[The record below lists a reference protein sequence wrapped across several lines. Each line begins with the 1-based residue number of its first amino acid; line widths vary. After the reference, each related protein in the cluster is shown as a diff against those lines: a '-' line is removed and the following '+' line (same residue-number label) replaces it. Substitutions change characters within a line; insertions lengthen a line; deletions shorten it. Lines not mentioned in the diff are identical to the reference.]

1 MEAAHSLGC
10 VLYSVGGLTPPYTDL
25 ITERISNMKI
35 TSKQAD
41 YLWEA
46 VEWAI
51 GDGMRIPDKEE
62 AQVIQQL
69 KEIACACSECKK
81 ETERKS
87 NNNNKQKG

>member
-1 MEAAHSLGC
+1 M
-10 VLYSVGGLTPPYTDL
+10 
-25 ITERISNMKI
+25 
-35 TSKQAD
+35 
-41 YLWEA
+41 LWEA